1 MRYLIAILVL
11 VLIILQQDYWLWDD
25 TSLVF
30 GFLPGC
36 LAWHMG
42 VSILAAAVWLFTVNF
57 AWPVDEEEEA
67 LARKDGGA

>member
-1 MRYLIAILVL
+1 MRYLIATLVL
-11 VLIILQQDYWLWDD
+11 TLLVLQQDYWLWND

-42 VSILAAAVWLFTVNF
+42 VSVLAAAVWLIAVCF
-57 AWPVDEEEEA
+57 AWPVDDEKVAPGGKDEA
-67 LARKDGGA
+67 A